1 MITKCNMQL
10 KEIYKTH
17 KKKFII
23 AGSLLLLILI
33 FKPSSK
39 EPNIETQEV
48 LRGDLRQEVSLTGTV
63 ESKNIA
69 SLAFEGSGK
78 VKTIHVAENQK
89 VSKGDKLISLNIDT
103 FAARRSQNFA
113 RYEVEKLREKEAE
126 RILEAERAKLEDLKN
141 GAKPSEV
148 KLAEEQLRS
157 ADQKEE
163 RAAAEVER
171 QIEQNDTEY
180 KNQVN
185 KNFASLKLINSKI
198 YQGIL
203 DLTDI
208 QYENF
213 YGSSNE
219 STQISIQKAK
229 FMREFFNVDNAER
242 YSNLVIT
249 GLNSGLYNDI
259 INFYDSENEQKV
271 IELTE
276 KLKKATS
283 TLIDAY
289 SSIAY
294 TTSIDSTEKTLINAN
309 LQSLNTD
316 FATLVNNQVALSS
329 LERTNESLLAAKKIA
344 LENASLAKLEAE
356 VYLENVKSG
365 ASSAAITAQ
374 EQIIAQKEI
383 ALESQKASS
392 RAAYAAVADI
402 NSEINKRIIT
412 APFDG
417 LITKIDIDEGEI
429 AFSNTEVV
437 ELISEGNF
445 EITANIPES
454 DIAKIKIGD
463 SASFD
468 LDALSSDLIFEAEV
482 VKISE
487 SANLIEGV
495 PVYEVLL
502 QITSETSL
510 VKSGMTANIDIL
522 TDKRENVIFIPSR
535 AISDSKV
542 KILLEN
548 GMIEQREIKTGLKSY
563 DAKIEVVSG
572 LKEGEKVITY
582 MEEENE

>member
-1 MITKCNMQL
+1 MQI
-10 KEIYKTH
+10 KEFYKKH
-17 KKKFII
+17 KKKIISVGVFI
-23 AGSLLLLILI
+23 LLILI

-39 EPNIETQEV
+39 EPQIETQSVE
-48 LRGDLRQEVSLTGTV
+48 RGDLRQEISLTGTV
-63 ESKNIA
+63 ESRNIA

-78 VKTIHVAENQK
+78 VRTIHVEENQNVK
-89 VSKGDKLISLNIDT
+89 KGDKLVSLNVDSYI
-103 FAARRSQNFA
+103 ARRNQNYA

-126 RILEAERAKLEDLKN
+126 RLLNAEKAKLEDLKN

-148 KLAEEQLRS
+148 KLAEEQLNS
-157 ADQKEE
+157 MIQKEE
-163 RAAAEVER
+163 RAYSEVAR

-180 KNQVN
+180 KNQIS
-185 KNFASLKLINSKI
+185 KNFASLKLINSKV

-208 QYENF
+208 QYQNF
-213 YGSSNE
+213 YGSSEE
-219 STQISIQKAK
+219 SSDISIKKAK
-229 FMREFFNVDNAER
+229 FMREFFDVQNAER

-249 GLNSGLYNDI
+249 GLNSGLYQEIKSLNDSS
-259 INFYDSENEQKV
+259 DENKI
-271 IELTE
+271 IELTT
-276 KLKKATS
+276 KLKNATAS
-283 TLIDAY
+283 LIDAY
-289 SSIAY
+289 SVISY
-294 TTSIDSTEKTLINAN
+294 TTSIDDSEKTLINKN

-316 FATLVNNQVALSS
+316 FASLVSNEVTLSS
-329 LERTNESLLAAKKIA
+329 LERTMESNLAAKKIA
-344 LENASLAKLEAE
+344 SENASLAKIEAE
-356 VYLENVKSG
+356 VYLQNVKSG
-365 ASSAAITAQ
+365 ASDSAINAQ

-392 RAAYAAVADI
+392 RAALASVADA
-402 NSEINKRIIT
+402 NAEINKRIIT

-417 LITKIDIDEGEI
+417 LITKVDIDEGEI
-429 AFSNTEVV
+429 AYSNTEIV

-454 DIAKIKIGD
+454 DIAKVKIAD
-463 SASFD
+463 TATFD

-502 QITSETSL
+502 QITSDTNL

-522 TDKRENVIFIPSR
+522 TDKKEDVLFIPSR
-535 AISDSKV
+535 SVSDSKV
-542 KILLEN
+542 RVLLEN
-548 GMIEQREIKTGLKSY
+548 GMIEQRQITTGLKSF

-572 LKEGEKVITY
+572 LEEGERVITY
-582 MEEENE
+582 MEEINE

>member
-1 MITKCNMQL
+1 MQL
-10 KEIYKTH
+10 KEIYKNH
-17 KKKFII
+17 KKK
-23 AGSLLLLILI
+23 LIWGAVALVLI
-33 FKPSSK
+33 VVFKPSDK
-39 EPNIETQEV
+39 EPTIETQTVE
-48 LRGDLRQEVSLTGTV
+48 RGDLRQEVSLTGTV
-63 ESKNIA
+63 ESRNIA

-78 VKTIHVAENQK
+78 VQKIHVSENQK
-89 VSKGDKLISLNIDT
+89 VKKGEKLISLNADT
-103 FAARRSQNFA
+103 FFARRSQNFA

-126 RILEAERAKLEDLKN
+126 RLLDVEKAKLEDLKS

-148 KLAEEQLRS
+148 KLAEEQLKS
-157 ADQKEE
+157 TIQKEE
-163 RAAAEVER
+163 RANLEVER
-171 QIEQNDTEY
+171 QIQQNDTEY
-180 KNQVN
+180 KNQVS
-185 KNFASLKLINSKI
+185 KNFASLKLINSKV

-203 DLTDI
+203 DLTDL

-219 STQISIQKAK
+219 STQISIKKAK
-229 FMREFFNVDNAER
+229 FMRLFFNTDNAER

-249 GLNSGLYNDI
+249 GLNSGLYNEI
-259 INFYDSENEQKV
+259 INFNNSEDESKV
-271 IELTE
+271 IALTSR
-276 KLKKATS
+276 LKDATS
-283 TLIDAY
+283 SLIDAY
-289 SSIAY
+289 SAIAY
-294 TTSIDSTEKTLINAN
+294 TTSIDSTEKTLINTN

-316 FATLVNNQVALSS
+316 FATLVTNQVTLSS
-329 LERTNESLLAAKKIA
+329 LERTNDSLLAAKKIA
-344 LENASLAKLEAE
+344 FENATLSKLEAE
-356 VYLENVKSG
+356 VSLENVKSG
-365 ASSAAITAQ
+365 ASKSAISAQ
-374 EQIIAQKEI
+374 EQLIAQKEI

-392 RAAYAAVADI
+392 RAAYASVADI
-402 NSEINKRIIT
+402 NSEINKRVIT
-412 APFDG
+412 APFNG

-429 AFSNTEVV
+429 AFSNTEIV
-437 ELISEGNF
+437 EVISEGNF

-502 QITSETSL
+502 QITSDTNL

-522 TDKRENVIFIPSR
+522 TDKRENVLFIPSR
-535 AISDSKV
+535 AVTDSKV

-548 GMIEQREIKTGLKSY
+548 GMIEQREIKTGLKSF
-563 DAKIEVVSG
+563 DAKIEVTSG
-572 LKEGEKVITY
+572 LEEGEKVITY

>member
-1 MITKCNMQL
+1 MQF
-10 KEIYKTH
+10 KEIYRNH
-17 KKKFII
+17 KKKII
-23 AGSLLLLILI
+23 WGVAILFLILV
-33 FKPSSK
+33 FKPSNK
-39 EPNIETQEV
+39 EPKIETQTVE
-48 LRGDLRQEVSLTGTV
+48 RADLRQEVSLTGTV
-63 ESKNIA
+63 ESRNIA

-78 VKTIHVAENQK
+78 VQKIHVSENQK
-89 VSKGDKLISLNIDT
+89 VKKGKKLISLNADT
-103 FAARRSQNFA
+103 FFARRSQNFA

-126 RILEAERAKLEDLKN
+126 RLLDAEKAKLEDLKG
-141 GAKPSEV
+141 GAKPSAV
-148 KLAEEQLRS
+148 RLAEEQLKS
-157 ADQKEE
+157 TIQKEE
-163 RAAAEVER
+163 RAGTEVER
-171 QIEQNDTEY
+171 QIEQNDTEF
-180 KNQVN
+180 KNQVS
-185 KNFASLKLINSKI
+185 KNFASLKLINSKV

-219 STQISIQKAK
+219 STQISIKKAQ
-229 FMREFFNVDNAER
+229 FMRLFFNTDNAER

-249 GLNSGLYNDI
+249 GLNSGLYNEI
-259 INFYDSENEQKV
+259 INFNNSEDESKV
-271 IELTE
+271 IALTS
-276 KLKKATS
+276 KLKDAAS
-283 TLIDAY
+283 SLVDAY
-289 SSIAY
+289 SAIAY
-294 TTSIDSTEKTLINAN
+294 TTSIDSTEKTLINTN

-316 FATLVNNQVALSS
+316 FATLVSNQVTLSS
-329 LERTNESLLAAKKIA
+329 LERTNDSLLATKKIA
-344 LENASLAKLEAE
+344 FENATLTRVESEAS
-356 VYLENVKSG
+356 LENVKSG
-365 ASSAAITAQ
+365 ASSSAIYAQ
-374 EQIIAQKEI
+374 EQLIAQKEI

-429 AFSNTEVV
+429 AFSNTEVA

-463 SASFD
+463 TASFD

-502 QITSETSL
+502 QITSDTNL

-522 TDKRENVIFIPSR
+522 TDKRENVLFIPSR
-535 AISDSKV
+535 AVTDSKV

-548 GMIEQREIKTGLKSY
+548 GMIEQRDIKTGLKSF
-563 DAKIEVVSG
+563 DAKIEVTSG
-572 LKEGEKVITY
+572 LEEGEKVITY

>member
-1 MITKCNMQL
+1 MQF
-10 KEIYKTH
+10 KEIYRNH
-17 KKKFII
+17 KKKII
-23 AGSLLLLILI
+23 WGVAILFLILV
-33 FKPSSK
+33 FKPSNKESK
-39 EPNIETQEV
+39 VETQTVE
-48 LRGDLRQEVSLTGTV
+48 RADLRQEVSLTGTV
-63 ESKNIA
+63 ESRNIA

-78 VKTIHVAENQK
+78 VQKIHVAENQQVK
-89 VSKGDKLISLNIDT
+89 KGEKLISLNADT
-103 FAARRSQNFA
+103 YFARRSQNFA

-126 RILEAERAKLEDLKN
+126 RLLDAEKAKLEDLKG
-141 GAKPSEV
+141 GAKPSAV
-148 KLAEEQLRS
+148 RLAEEQLKS
-157 ADQKEE
+157 TIQKEE
-163 RAAAEVER
+163 RAGTEVER
-171 QIEQNDTEY
+171 QIEQNDTEF
-180 KNQVN
+180 KNQVS
-185 KNFASLKLINSKI
+185 KNFASLKLINSKV

-219 STQISIQKAK
+219 STQISIKKAK
-229 FMREFFNVDNAER
+229 FMRLFFNTDNAER

-249 GLNSGLYNDI
+249 GLNSGLYNEI
-259 INFYDSENEQKV
+259 INFNNSEDESKV
-271 IELTE
+271 IALTS
-276 KLKKATS
+276 KLKDAAS
-283 TLIDAY
+283 SLVDAY
-289 SSIAY
+289 SAIAY
-294 TTSIDSTEKTLINAN
+294 TTSIDSTEKTLINTN

-316 FATLVNNQVALSS
+316 FATLVSNQVTLSS
-329 LERTNESLLAAKKIA
+329 LERTNDSLLATKKIA
-344 LENASLAKLEAE
+344 FENATLTRVESEAS
-356 VYLENVKSG
+356 LENVKSG
-365 ASSAAITAQ
+365 ASSSAIYAQ
-374 EQIIAQKEI
+374 EQLIAQKEI

-429 AFSNTEVV
+429 AFSNTEVA

-463 SASFD
+463 TASFD

-502 QITSETSL
+502 QITSDTNL

-522 TDKRENVIFIPSR
+522 TDKRENVLFIPSR
-535 AISDSKV
+535 AVTDSKV

-548 GMIEQREIKTGLKSY
+548 GMIEQRDIKTGLKSF
-563 DAKIEVVSG
+563 DAKIEVTSG
-572 LKEGEKVITY
+572 LEEGEKVITY